1 MSSAQVKYMDSSGI
15 EPYTEYKDSGIE
27 WIGEIPEHWD
37 VTKLKH
43 SLSKLES
50 GNRENDSN
58 RLDNGIFSIGGE
70 HISWD
75 GKLKLYPPR
84 YISKQ
89 YYDKL
94 NGGKVLDKDIL
105 LVKDGATIGKT
116 TFVHNQSSQKFAVNE
131 HVYILRT
138 NKNTLPKYLF
148 YFIMSK
154 IGQEQ
159 IQLQKRGAAQP
170 GLNSGF
176 SDIVMLSVPPFQEQQ
191 AIATFLDRETSRIDA
206 LVEKKQQF
214 IELLEERR
222 SALIS
227 HAVTKGLDPD
237 VPMKDSGIEWIGEIP
252 EHWDTIRIKH
262 ATYVKGRIG
271 WHGLRSDEFIDEG
284 PFLVT
289 GTDFVNGIVNWNSCY
304 HVSKD
309 RYDQDPY
316 IQLKENDLLI
326 TKDGTIGKV
335 ALVKGL
341 KSEATLNSGIFV
353 TRPLSNNYITDF
365 MYWILNSEVF
375 TAFFEYMSNGT
386 TIQHLYQNVFNEFA
400 FPIPPLQEQQAIAN
414 YLDRETSQIDNLIE
428 KTEQS
433 IEYLKEYRTALISSA
448 VTGKI
453 DVRGTVSD

>member
-1 MSSAQVKYMDSSGI
+1 MSSSQVKYMDSSGMD
-15 EPYTEYKDSGIE
+15 PYPDYKDSGIE

-43 SLSKLES
+43 MCNKYALYGANISADEYTGSGIRFLRTTDIDDYGNLHGEGVHVTKSAVSNYIVEDGDILISRSGTIGRSFLYDSTKHPICAYAGYLVRYKSNSSTYSKFIFYFTKSAPFIHWINQISLES
-50 GNRENDSN
+50 
-58 RLDNGIFSIGGE
+58 
-70 HISWD
+70 
-75 GKLKLYPPR
+75 
-84 YISKQ
+84 
-89 YYDKL
+89 
-94 NGGKVLDKDIL
+94 
-105 LVKDGATIGKT
+105 TIGNVNGQKYANMEIP
-116 TFVHNQSSQKFAVNE
+116 FVP
-131 HVYILRT
+131 
-138 NKNTLPKYLF
+138 LP
-148 YFIMSK
+148 
-154 IGQEQ
+154 
-159 IQLQKRGAAQP
+159 
-170 GLNSGF
+170 
-176 SDIVMLSVPPFQEQQ
+176 EQQ

-227 HAVTKGLDPD
+227 HTVTKGLDPD

>member
-1 MSSAQVKYMDSSGI
+1 MDSSGM
-15 EPYTEYKDSGIE
+15 EPYPEYKDSGIE
-27 WIGEIPEHWD
+27 WIGEIPQHWNA
-37 VTKLKH
+37 TKLKH
-43 SLSKLES
+43 SLFKLES
-50 GNRENDSN
+50 GNRESDSN
-58 RLDNGIFSIGGE
+58 KLDSGIFSIGGE
-70 HISWD
+70 HIRWD
-75 GKLKLYPPR
+75 GKLTLSPPR

-89 YYDKL
+89 YYNKL
-94 NGGKVLDKDIL
+94 NGGKVLDKDVL

-116 TFVHNQSSQKFAVNE
+116 TFVNKPSQKFAVNE
-131 HVYILRT
+131 HVYILRSNEHT
-138 NKNTLPKYLF
+138 SSKYLF

-154 IGQEQ
+154 TGQEQ

-170 GLNSGF
+170 GLNSRF
-176 SDIVMLSVPPFQEQQ
+176 SDIVILSVPPLKEQQ

-237 VPMKDSGIEWIGEIP
+237 VPMKDSGIDWIGEIP

-262 ATYVKGRIG
+262 VTYVKGRIG

-289 GTDFVNGIVNWNSCY
+289 GTDFVNGRINWDSCY
-304 HVSKD
+304 HISKN
-309 RYDQDPY
+309 RYDQDSY

-365 MYWILNSEVF
+365 MYWVLNSEVF

-400 FPIPPLQEQQAIAN
+400 FPIPSLQEQQAIAD
-414 YLDRETSQIDNLIE
+414 YIDRETSQIDTLIE

-433 IEYLKEYRTALISSA
+433 IKYLKEYRTALISSA

>member
-1 MSSAQVKYMDSSGI
+1 MESY
-15 EPYTEYKDSGIE
+15 PEYKDSGIE
-27 WIGEIPEHWD
+27 WIGEIPQHWD

-237 VPMKDSGIEWIGEIP
+237 VPMKDSGVEWIGEIP
-252 EHWDTIRIKH
+252 EHWDVTKAKHLIKINSGYPFDSMKFNPDKGIPIIRIRDLLKQKIQ
-262 ATYVKGRIG
+262 TYYNGEDVESAYVDDGFILIGMDGDFNVVKWKGGRALLNQRIC
-271 WHGLRSDEFIDEG
+271 S
-284 PFLVT
+284 
-289 GTDFVNGIVNWNSCY
+289 VNGTKVIHDNYLYYLISF
-304 HVSKD
+304 
-309 RYDQDPY
+309 P
-316 IQLKENDLLI
+316 LKLINDIAYFTTVKHLSTGDIENI
-326 TKDGTIGKV
+326 
-335 ALVKGL
+335 
-341 KSEATLNSGIFV
+341 NV
-353 TRPLSNNYITDF
+353 TT
-365 MYWILNSEVF
+365 
-375 TAFFEYMSNGT
+375 
-386 TIQHLYQNVFNEFA
+386 
-400 FPIPPLQEQQAIAN
+400 PPLQEQQAIAN
-414 YLDRETSQIDNLIE
+414 YLDRETSQIDTLIE

>member
-1 MSSAQVKYMDSSGI
+1 M
-15 EPYTEYKDSGIE
+15 EPYPEYKDSGIE
-27 WIGEIPEHWD
+27 WIGEIPQHWD

-237 VPMKDSGIEWIGEIP
+237 VPMKDSGVEWIGEIP
-252 EHWDTIRIKH
+252 EHWDVTKAKHLIKINSGYPFDSMKFNPDKGIPIIRIRDLLKQKIQ
-262 ATYVKGRIG
+262 TYYNGEDVESAYVDDGFILIGMDGDFNVVKWKGGRALLNQRIC
-271 WHGLRSDEFIDEG
+271 S
-284 PFLVT
+284 
-289 GTDFVNGIVNWNSCY
+289 VNGTKVIHDNYLYYLISF
-304 HVSKD
+304 
-309 RYDQDPY
+309 P
-316 IQLKENDLLI
+316 LKLINDIAYFTTVKHLSTGDIENI
-326 TKDGTIGKV
+326 
-335 ALVKGL
+335 
-341 KSEATLNSGIFV
+341 NV
-353 TRPLSNNYITDF
+353 TT
-365 MYWILNSEVF
+365 
-375 TAFFEYMSNGT
+375 
-386 TIQHLYQNVFNEFA
+386 
-400 FPIPPLQEQQAIAN
+400 PPLQEQQAIAN
-414 YLDRETSQIDNLIE
+414 YLDRETSQIDTLIE

>member
-1 MSSAQVKYMDSSGI
+1 MSSAQVRYMDSSGMDPYPDYKDSGI
-15 EPYTEYKDSGIE
+15 EWVGMIPEHWDVTKLKYSLSDILGGGTPDTSNSNYWSDINGIPWVSISDITESKGVLKNTTKKISDEGKKSKNLPLIPKGTLLISIFASLGKTTLLDIDATVNQAILGLIPSDFLSRSFLRFFLSDAERYVGYYSSSNTQENLNLTKIKNLDHPIPPLQEQQLITTFLDRETSRIDSLVEKKKQFIELLEERRSALISHAVTKGLDPDVPMKDSGIE

-191 AIATFLDRETSRIDA
+191 AIA
-206 LVEKKQQF
+206 
-214 IELLEERR
+214 
-222 SALIS
+222 
-227 HAVTKGLDPD
+227 
-237 VPMKDSGIEWIGEIP
+237 
-252 EHWDTIRIKH
+252 
-262 ATYVKGRIG
+262 
-271 WHGLRSDEFIDEG
+271 
-284 PFLVT
+284 
-289 GTDFVNGIVNWNSCY
+289 
-304 HVSKD
+304 
-309 RYDQDPY
+309 
-316 IQLKENDLLI
+316 
-326 TKDGTIGKV
+326 
-335 ALVKGL
+335 
-341 KSEATLNSGIFV
+341 
-353 TRPLSNNYITDF
+353 
-365 MYWILNSEVF
+365 
-375 TAFFEYMSNGT
+375 
-386 TIQHLYQNVFNEFA
+386 
-400 FPIPPLQEQQAIAN
+400 N

-453 DVRGTVSD
+453 DVRGTVND

>member
-1 MSSAQVKYMDSSGI
+1 M
-15 EPYTEYKDSGIE
+15 EPYPEYKDSGIE
-27 WIGEIPEHWD
+27 WIGEIPQHWD

-176 SDIVMLSVPPFQEQQ
+176 SDIVMLSVPPLQEQQ

-252 EHWDTIRIKH
+252 EHWDVTKAKHLIKINSGYPFDSMKFNPDKGIPIIRIRDLLKQKIQ
-262 ATYVKGRIG
+262 TYYNGEDVESAYVDDGFILIGMDGDFNVVKWKGGRALLNQRIC
-271 WHGLRSDEFIDEG
+271 S
-284 PFLVT
+284 
-289 GTDFVNGIVNWNSCY
+289 VNGTKVIHDNYLYYLISF
-304 HVSKD
+304 
-309 RYDQDPY
+309 P
-316 IQLKENDLLI
+316 LKLINDIAYFTTVKHLSTGDIENI
-326 TKDGTIGKV
+326 
-335 ALVKGL
+335 
-341 KSEATLNSGIFV
+341 NV
-353 TRPLSNNYITDF
+353 TT
-365 MYWILNSEVF
+365 
-375 TAFFEYMSNGT
+375 
-386 TIQHLYQNVFNEFA
+386 
-400 FPIPPLQEQQAIAN
+400 PPLQEQQAIAN
-414 YLDRETSQIDNLIE
+414 YLDRETSQIDTLIE

>member
-227 HAVTKGLDPD
+227 HTVTKGLDPD

-252 EHWDTIRIKH
+252 EHWDVKPLFSVAKEQKNKNKNGVEKNVLSLSYGNIVRRDIGDNFGLLPESFN
-262 ATYVKGRIG
+262 TYQIVNYGNIILRLTDLQNDKKSLRVGLVKEKGIITSAYVCLKFTKDYNPKYAYNLLHSYDINKVFYNMG
-271 WHGLRSDEFIDEG
+271 GGLRQ
-284 PFLVT
+284 T
-289 GTDFVNGIVNWNSCY
+289 
-304 HVSKD
+304 
-309 RYDQDPY
+309 
-316 IQLKENDLLI
+316 LKF
-326 TKDGTIGKV
+326 
-335 ALVKGL
+335 
-341 KSEATLNSGIFV
+341 SEL
-353 TRPLSNNYITDF
+353 RRLP
-365 MYWILNSEVF
+365 ILC
-375 TAFFEYMSNGT
+375 
-386 TIQHLYQNVFNEFA
+386 
-400 FPIPPLQEQQAIAN
+400 IPVQEQQAIAN
-414 YLDRETSQIDNLIE
+414 YLDSETSQIDNLIE

>member
-1 MSSAQVKYMDSSGI
+1 MSSSQVKYMDSSGM
-15 EPYTEYKDSGIE
+15 ESYPEYKDSGIE
-27 WIGEIPEHWD
+27 WIGEIPQHWD

-237 VPMKDSGIEWIGEIP
+237 VPMKDSGVEWIGEIP
-252 EHWDTIRIKH
+252 EHWDVTKAKHLIKINSGYPFDSMKFNPDKGIPIIRIRDLLKQKIQ
-262 ATYVKGRIG
+262 TYYNGEDVESAYVDDGFILIGMDGDFNVVKWKGGRALLNQRIC
-271 WHGLRSDEFIDEG
+271 S
-284 PFLVT
+284 
-289 GTDFVNGIVNWNSCY
+289 VNGTKVIHDNYLYYLISF
-304 HVSKD
+304 
-309 RYDQDPY
+309 P
-316 IQLKENDLLI
+316 LKLINDIAYFTTVKHLSTGDIENI
-326 TKDGTIGKV
+326 
-335 ALVKGL
+335 
-341 KSEATLNSGIFV
+341 NV
-353 TRPLSNNYITDF
+353 TT
-365 MYWILNSEVF
+365 
-375 TAFFEYMSNGT
+375 
-386 TIQHLYQNVFNEFA
+386 
-400 FPIPPLQEQQAIAN
+400 PPLQEQQAIAN
-414 YLDRETSQIDNLIE
+414 YLDRETSQIDTLIE

>member
-1 MSSAQVKYMDSSGI
+1 MSSSQVKYMDSSGMK
-15 EPYTEYKDSGIE
+15 PYPEYKDSNAYIKQLKYIPKH
-27 WIGEIPEHWD
+27 WSLVRNIGLFEERNVKNYPHLPLLSVSQAYGVILQKENK
-37 VTKLKH
+37 KLTERKDI
-43 SLSKLES
+43 SSDNKANYKLVKSDDLVYNKMRMWQGAVGQSKW
-50 GNRENDSN
+50 
-58 RLDNGIFSIGGE
+58 NGIVSPAYVILKPIIQTDARYFYYLYKTPQYISEFGRFSYGICDDMNSLRYDDFKN
-70 HISWD
+70 IFS
-75 GKLKLYPPR
+75 LYPPLEE
-84 YISKQ
+84 Q
-89 YYDKL
+89 H
-94 NGGKVLDKDIL
+94 
-105 LVKDGATIGKT
+105 TIA
-116 TFVHNQSSQKFAVNE
+116 S
-131 HVYILRT
+131 
-138 NKNTLPKYLF
+138 
-148 YFIMSK
+148 
-154 IGQEQ
+154 
-159 IQLQKRGAAQP
+159 
-170 GLNSGF
+170 
-176 SDIVMLSVPPFQEQQ
+176 
-191 AIATFLDRETSRIDA
+191 FLDRETSRIDA

-227 HAVTKGLDPD
+227 HAVTKGLNPD

-284 PFLVT
+284 AFLVT
-289 GTDFVNGIVNWNSCY
+289 GTDFVNGRINWDSCY
-304 HVSKD
+304 HISKN

-400 FPIPPLQEQQAIAN
+400 FPIPPLKEQQAIAD
-414 YLDRETSQIDNLIE
+414 YLDNETSQIDNLIE